1 MRFSDIIGLE
11 ETKQKLISAVK
22 ENHVAHAQLF
32 FGAEGSA
39 NLAMSLAFA
48 TYINCTNP
56 SDTDSCGECSSC
68 KKIDKL
74 VHPDVQFVFPVSS
87 TKKVTGKSVV
97 SSSYLPEW
105 RNFALTNPY
114 NGIEQWSSFYGA
126 ENKQANISKE
136 ESRNIIKNLSLKAF
150 EAKYKVM
157 LIWLPEYMHV
167 NAANGILKILEEP
180 PAQTIFLLVTN
191 DYEKLLTTILSRCQL
206 LKIRTFSEDE
216 VAHHLEKAHG
226 VDSVKANKIAAL
238 AEGNLN
244 KASTLI
250 NEIEDDA
257 HKMFRDWMRLCWTR
271 NFSELTAMNDVFS
284 SMNKSAQMTLLLY
297 GLNMM
302 REALIAK
309 LATVNELKLN
319 EEESGFVKN
328 FGKALSLTVLEKISG
343 ELNKAHYHLGR
354 NASPKILFMDMSLT
368 IGRLM
373 TSK

>member
-32 FGAEGSA
+32 FGQEGSA

-48 TYINCTNP
+48 TYINCTNQ

-74 VHPDVQFVFPVSS
+74 VHPDLQFVFPVSS
-87 TKKVTGKSVV
+87 TKKVTGKNVV

-105 RNFALTNPY
+105 RNFALASPY
-114 NGIEQWSSFYGA
+114 SGVEQWSSFYGA

-150 EAKYKVM
+150 EAKYKIM
-157 LIWLPEYMHV
+157 LIGLPEYMHV

-180 PAQTIFLLVTN
+180 PAKTIFLLVTN

-206 LKIRTFSEDE
+206 LKIRDFNEE
-216 VAHHLEKAHG
+216 EIVEHLEKQHS
-226 VDSVKANKIAAL
+226 VDSVKATKIAAL

-244 KASTLI
+244 KAVLLI

-271 NFSELTAMNDVFS
+271 NFSELTSMNDMFS
-284 SMNKSAQMTLLLY
+284 SLNKTAQMTLLLY

-309 LATVNELKLN
+309 VSTVNVLKLN
-319 EEESGFVKN
+319 EEETGFVQN
-328 FGKALSLTVLEKISG
+328 FGKALSLTVLEKISE
-343 ELNKAHYHLGR
+343 ELNKGHYHLGR
-354 NASPKILFMDMSLT
+354 NASSKILFMDMSLT

>member
-11 ETKQKLISAVK
+11 ETKQKLITAVK

-39 NLAMSLAFA
+39 NLAMALAFA
-48 TYINCTNP
+48 TYINCTDP
-56 SDTDSCGECSSC
+56 SESDSCGECASC

-87 TKKVTGKSVV
+87 TKKITGKNVV
-97 SSSYLPEW
+97 SSSYLNEW
-105 RNFALTNPY
+105 RSFALSNPY
-114 NGIEQWSSFYGA
+114 HGIEQWSASYGA

-136 ESRNIIKNLSLKAF
+136 ESRNIIKSLSLKAF
-150 EAKYKVM
+150 EAKYKIM

-180 PAQTIFLLVTN
+180 SERTIFLLVTN

-206 LKIRTFSEDE
+206 LKIRSFSDDE
-216 VAHHLEKAHG
+216 IIDYLRNERQVEAEKAR
-226 VDSVKANKIAAL
+226 KIAAL

-250 NEIEDDA
+250 HEIEDDS
-257 HKMFRDWMRLCWTR
+257 HKMFRDWMRLCWTK
-271 NFSELTAMNDVFS
+271 NFAELTSMNDMFA
-284 SMNKSAQMTLLLY
+284 SMNKSAQMMLFVY

-302 REALIAK
+302 REALMAK
-309 LATVNELKLN
+309 MTALDELKLN
-319 EEESGFVKN
+319 PEESSFVAN
-328 FGKALSLTVLEKISG
+328 FGKALSMPVLEKIAG
-343 ELNKAHYHLGR
+343 ELNKGHYHLSR
-354 NASPKILFMDMSLT
+354 NASPKILFMDMSLS

-373 TSK
+373 TAK